1 MAREIHL
8 VNSLKYPLDTIGAY
22 LCDLNK
28 NNFLLAKHLRK
39 FFKQDQQ
46 DHYDDAY
53 FAKKVK
59 RIIDKDTRQYKDKT
73 ISPNLIFSNLYGN
86 GVAQVL
92 ADIRRKGNVTDNDNE
107 RAEYELALFRPNA
120 IFDNF
125 DETADDKPTEI
136 GVIGAKELFKRYQKN
151 ADIVEIQTAP
161 RNAYELLAS
170 VNYIRNYYVFHHL
183 LAKTNERLFGDDL
196 NENTVNITTLLTMD
210 TPFCNLF
217 LKTMLE
223 TEKDWRQRLL

>member
-1 MAREIHL
+1 MI
-8 VNSLKYPLDTIGAY
+8 NSMTMIRNRYQILFDIEDNIKAV
-22 LCDLNK
+22 LNSD
-28 NNFLLAKHLRK
+28 NKH
-39 FFKQDQQ
+39 
-46 DHYDDAY
+46 
-53 FAKKVK
+53 
-59 RIIDKDTRQYKDKT
+59 
-73 ISPNLIFSNLYGN
+73 
-86 GVAQVL
+86 
-92 ADIRRKGNVTDNDNE
+92 
-107 RAEYELALFRPNA
+107 AEYELALFRPNA

-151 ADIVEIQTAP
+151 ANIVEIQTAP
-161 RNAYELLAS
+161 HNAYELLAS

-183 LAKTNERLFGDDL
+183 LAKTNERLFGDNL

-223 TEKDWRQRLL
+223 TEKDWRQKLL

>member
-1 MAREIHL
+1 MAKEIHL
-8 VNSLKYPLDTIGAY
+8 LNSLKYPLDAIDAY

-59 RIIDKDTRQYKDKT
+59 RIIDKDTRQYNDKT

-92 ADIRRKGNVTDNDNE
+92 ADIRRKENVTDNDNKH
-107 RAEYELALFRPNA
+107 AEYELALFRPNA

-151 ADIVEIQTAP
+151 ADIVEMQTAP

-170 VNYIRNYYVFHHL
+170 VNYIRNYYVFHQL
-183 LAKTNERLFGDDL
+183 LAKTNERLFGNDL
-196 NENTVNITTLLTMD
+196 N
-210 TPFCNLF
+210 
-217 LKTMLE
+217 
-223 TEKDWRQRLL
+223 

>member
-1 MAREIHL
+1 MPYIHGL
-8 VNSLKYPLDTIGAY
+8 KSWVLRHIVN
-22 LCDLNK
+22 
-28 NNFLLAKHLRK
+28 
-39 FFKQDQQ
+39 
-46 DHYDDAY
+46 
-53 FAKKVK
+53 
-59 RIIDKDTRQYKDKT
+59 KT

-92 ADIRRKGNVTDNDNE
+92 ANIRRKENVTDNDNKH
-107 RAEYELALFRPNA
+107 AEYELALFRPNA

-125 DETADDKPTEI
+125 DETADGKPTEI

-183 LAKTNERLFGDDL
+183 LVKTNKRLFGDDL
-196 NENTVNITTLLTMD
+196 SGNTVNITTLLTMD
-210 TPFCNLF
+210 TPFCNLL

-223 TEKDWRQRLL
+223 TEKDWRQRFL